1 LPNNLKSKTSIFF
14 KIQGTSLTGFLE
26 AFHSSLAQSTNELS
40 MVESVGENIYA
51 KILAGSGVKGLTPL
65 LPGF

>member
-1 LPNNLKSKTSIFF
+1 
-14 KIQGTSLTGFLE
+14 
-26 AFHSSLAQSTNELS
+26 